1 MAFEAHDTLAFLLLP
16 LIEAPAE
23 FAVPALRGLEVGHLA
38 EPLGLD
44 ADFLFG
50 EEHLAVDFGVERELH
65 LAISGSPAS
74 LLAFTAVFLPSE
86 QVAPRDAVLLR
97 DFLGID
103 ALQNL
108 SGKSIT
114 CLTASSFST
123 TVYLR

>member
-1 MAFEAHDTLAFLLLP
+1 MAFEAHDALAFLLLP

-23 FAVPALRGLEVGHLA
+23 LAVPALGGLEVGHLA

-86 QVAPRDAVLLR
+86 EVSPRDSELSR
-97 DFLGID
+97 DELHIF
-103 ALQNL
+103 ARQ
-108 SGKSIT
+108 
-114 CLTASSFST
+114 
-123 TVYLR
+123 YLR